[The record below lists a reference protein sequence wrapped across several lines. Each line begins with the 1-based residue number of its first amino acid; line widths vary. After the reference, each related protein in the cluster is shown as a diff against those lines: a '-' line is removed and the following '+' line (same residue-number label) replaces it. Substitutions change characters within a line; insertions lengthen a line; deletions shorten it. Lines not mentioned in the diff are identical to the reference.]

1 MEMGFWHSDHNHY
14 AVYPILRILCAG
26 RRKAMEKT
34 SIWRELL
41 SYLKIIVIAGGLALF
56 LNKVVVVNAQIPSES
71 MEKTIMVGDR
81 IFGNRLAYINQEPQR
96 FDIVIFR
103 LPDDES
109 QLYIKRVIGLPGE
122 TVEVIDGQVYI
133 DGAEEPLD
141 DSFVPEIPYGDA
153 GPYHVEEGC
162 YFMMG
167 DNRNC
172 SEDSRFW
179 EQPFVSRDQIEA
191 KAGFRYYPFNKMG
204 IVD

>member
-1 MEMGFWHSDHNHY
+1 MNKIS
-14 AVYPILRILCAG
+14 ILR
-26 RRKAMEKT
+26 
-34 SIWRELL
+34 ELF
-41 SYLKIIVIAGGLALF
+41 SYISVIIIAGGLALF

-81 IFGNRLAYINQEPQR
+81 IFGNRLAYLSQDPQR

-122 TVEVIDGQVYI
+122 TVEVINGQVYI
-133 DGAEEPLD
+133 DGAEEPLED
-141 DSFVPEIPYGDA
+141 GFVPELPLGDA
-153 GPYHVEEGC
+153 GPYYVKEGG

-167 DNRNC
+167 DNRNY

-179 EQPFVSRDQIEA
+179 EQPFVRRDQIEA
-191 KAGFRYYPFNKMG
+191 KAGFRYYPLNKMG
-204 IVD
+204 IVQ

>member
-1 MEMGFWHSDHNHY
+1 MSK
-14 AVYPILRILCAG
+14 I
-26 RRKAMEKT
+26 
-34 SIWRELL
+34 SICKELF
-41 SYLKIIVIAGGLALF
+41 SYLKIIILAGGLALF
-56 LNKVVVVNAQIPSES
+56 LNKVVIVNAQIPSES

-81 IFGNRLAYINQEPQR
+81 IFGNRLAYLNQDPQR

-109 QLYIKRVIGLPGE
+109 QLYIKRIIGLPGE

-133 DGAEEPLD
+133 DGAEEPLE
-141 DSFVPEIPYGDA
+141 DSFVPELPYGDA
-153 GPYHVEEGC
+153 GPYYVAENC

-179 EQPFVSRDQIEA
+179 EQPFVSREQIEA
-191 KAGFRYYPFNKMG
+191 KAGFRYYPFNKIGM
-204 IVD
+204 VD